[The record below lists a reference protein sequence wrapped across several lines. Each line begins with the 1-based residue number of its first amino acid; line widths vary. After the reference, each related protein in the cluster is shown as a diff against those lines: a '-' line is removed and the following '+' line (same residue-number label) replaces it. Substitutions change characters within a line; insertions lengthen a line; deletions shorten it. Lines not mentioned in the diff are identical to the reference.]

1 VSIFKKLGKL
11 VGRVGKLGLG
21 VVTHGVSDKVLNAL
35 KAMNAQ
41 KKRNAL
47 LTRAS
52 EAIALR
58 HAPETKSTTRYA
70 RAALITA
77 TRAAGSMGN
86 SRDRTDID
94 AGNALPGSGSSGT
107 RTVRRARKSRMV
119 QPRSTGRRRRATA
132 PVLKRKPARK
142 ARGGAKR
149 AAPAAFAQFAAKAK
163 ALAAEWR
170 AAGGKEGTGQTFFE
184 WKRGK

>member
-11 VGRVGKLGLG
+11 VGKVGKIGLG

-41 KKRNAL
+41 KKRNAM
-47 LTRAS
+47 LTRAA
-52 EAIALR
+52 EAIAIR

-94 AGNALPGSGSSGT
+94 GGNALPGSSGSGA
-107 RTVRRARKSRMV
+107 RRRARKTRLV
-119 QPRSTGRRRRATA
+119 QPRGTGRRRT
-132 PVLKRKPARK
+132 PVLKAARPKRSKK
-142 ARGGAKR
+142 AGGGAKR
-149 AAPAAFAQFAAKAK
+149 KAPAAFAQFAAKAK

>member
-1 VSIFKKLGKL
+1 MSIFSKLGKL
-11 VGRVGKLGLG
+11 VGKVGKLGLG

-47 LTRAS
+47 LTRAA
-52 EAIALR
+52 EAVAIR

-77 TRAAGSMGN
+77 TRAAGTMGN
-86 SRDRTDID
+86 TRDRTDID
-94 AGNALPGSGSSGT
+94 AGNALPGSRST
-107 RTVRRARKSRMV
+107 RTVRRARKPGLV
-119 QPRSTGRRRRATA
+119 QPRSARRRRKAPA

-142 ARGGAKR
+142 ARAGAKR

>member
-11 VGRVGKLGLG
+11 VGKVGKLGLG

-47 LTRAS
+47 LTRAA
-52 EAIALR
+52 EAVAIR

-94 AGNALPGSGSSGT
+94 AGNALPGSGGT
-107 RTVRRARKSRMV
+107 RTVRRARKSGMV
-119 QPRSTGRRRRATA
+119 QPRSSRRRRKAPL

>member
-1 VSIFKKLGKL
+1 MSIFSKIGKL
-11 VGRVGKLGLG
+11 VGKVGKVGLG

-35 KAMNAQ
+35 KAYGAQ

-47 LTRAS
+47 LTRAA
-52 EAIALR
+52 EAVALR

-94 AGNALPGSGSSGT
+94 AGNALPGSGGAGT
-107 RTVRRARKSRMV
+107 RRRARRTRMV
-119 QPRSTGRRRRATA
+119 QPRGSRRRSA
-132 PVLKRKPARK
+132 PVLKAARPKRTKK

-149 AAPAAFAQFAAKAK
+149 SAPAAFAQFAAKAK

>member
-1 VSIFKKLGKL
+1 MSIFKKLGKL
-11 VGRVGKLGLG
+11 VGKVGKIGLG

-47 LTRAS
+47 LTRAA
-52 EAIALR
+52 EAVALR

-77 TRAAGSMGN
+77 TRAAGTMGN
-86 SRDRTDID
+86 TRDRTDID
-94 AGNALPGSGSSGT
+94 AGNALPGSSGT
-107 RTVRRARKSRMV
+107 RTRRRTRKSGMV
-119 QPRSTGRRRRATA
+119 QPRGARRRSA
-132 PVLKRKPARK
+132 PVLKAARPKRARK
-142 ARGGAKR
+142 ARSGAKR
-149 AAPAAFAQFAAKAK
+149 TAPAAFAQFAAKAK